1 MSRPRAREGRARG
14 RHDER
19 AGSSVARSF
28 EVMRCAH
35 CGDVI
40 GVYEPVVV
48 RSGDLVRESSRAA
61 EPSLP
66 LPRAEH
72 FHRDCFAAMERAGRG

>member
-1 MSRPRAREGRARG
+1 
-14 RHDER
+14 
-19 AGSSVARSF
+19 
-28 EVMRCAH
+28 MRCAH